1 MHNIRAALRRTF
13 ARDVFPPGPNAGCGN
28 VCPRGFNGV
37 RGACHRAGHFGPD
50 PLTPPIPRWFVE
62 SRALMQMVN
71 ELGRDADFDEQSGR
85 QKQQDARQDGIGR
98 CAFLALNI
106 VCHDHT
112 TA

>member
-1 MHNIRAALRRTF
+1 MHNVRAALRRTF

-28 VCPRGFNGV
+28 VCP
-37 RGACHRAGHFGPD
+37 
-50 PLTPPIPRWFVE
+50 
-62 SRALMQMVN
+62 LMQMVN

-98 CAFLALNI
+98 CAFLAWNI

-112 TA
+112 SE